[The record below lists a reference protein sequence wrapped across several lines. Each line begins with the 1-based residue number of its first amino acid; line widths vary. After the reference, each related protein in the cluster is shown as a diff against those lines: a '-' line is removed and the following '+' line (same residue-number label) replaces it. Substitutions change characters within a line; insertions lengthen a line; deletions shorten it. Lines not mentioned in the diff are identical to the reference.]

1 MRIIVT
7 MCVCEGVGGGCGG
20 WGQRGGHTNKRHLKR
35 PTNEKRQL
43 NKTTI
48 SISRI

>member
-7 MCVCEGVGGGCGG
+7 MCVCEGVGGGG
-20 WGQRGGHTNKRHLKR
+20 WGQRGGQANKRHLKR

>member
-7 MCVCEGVGGGCGG
+7 MCGGEGVGGG
-20 WGQRGGHTNKRHLKR
+20 WGQRGGQANKRHLKR